1 MYYVSEEAMKRATNF
16 GRENLIS
23 LGTRLG
29 KFSKSGKFRMHITA
43 LTYLAPYA
51 KVSLPSCCCPILGV
65 HVEMLANPC
74 LGRLLT

>member
-1 MYYVSEEAMKRATNF
+1 MKRATNF

-23 LGTRLG
+23 MGTRLG

-51 KVSLPSCCCPILGV
+51 KVSRCCPIPGV
-65 HVEMLANPC
+65 TPSIS
-74 LGRLLT
+74 LLVL

>member
-51 KVSLPSCCCPILGV
+51 KVSLSRCCCPILGQR
-65 HVEMLANPC
+65 HPC
-74 LGRLLT
+74 